1 MRKGI
6 SRRWLINTIGV
17 IAVILIVFITVLSI
31 TIQSSTYNG
40 IQQTL
45 VGRSDELLNALSS
58 GTGGYKTPSEFTSI
72 SRVYIENF
80 PDKNSMEIMS
90 LNRNGRVVIT
100 STGFAPNESSAMP
113 DYISAISNPDNS
125 GNWVGKM
132 DTGEKVMAVTR
143 VVRDPFGSPVGSIR
157 YVVSLEKADRQITFI
172 ILTLVLVGVFV
183 MLVITI
189 SGLYFLRSILD
200 PIHQISLTAKQIS
213 QGDFDVRVERSKD
226 DEIGLLCDS
235 INDMAVGLGASERM
249 KNDFI
254 SSVSH
259 ELRTPLTSIKGWAET
274 LHSGEIDTTTN
285 EKGMNVIIRESE
297 RLTGIVEELLDF
309 SRIQSGG
316 MKLNLTKIDIF
327 SELDEAVYMFTDR
340 ANTEEKNLNYTEN
353 TTITP
358 LFGDINRLR
367 QVFVN
372 IIDNAL
378 KYTEKGGN
386 ISVASGE
393 SNGYINVIIT
403 DTGCGIPNE
412 HLPNIKNKFYKA
424 NQLVRGSGIGLA
436 VANEI
441 VLLHSGKLEIE
452 SEVGVGTSVTI
463 TLPTMKTLLENPTL
477 STTSEMQKIAERTKE
492 INE

>member
-274 LHSGEIDTTTN
+274 LHSGGIDTTTN

-316 MKLNLTKIDIF
+316 MKLNITKIDIF

-403 DTGCGIPNE
+403 DTGCGIPAE

>member
-441 VLLHSGKLEIE
+441 VLLHSGKLDIE

-477 STTSEMQKIAERTKE
+477 STTSEMKKIAERTKE